1 MKAMGLSP
9 VRLEGPRVIVRSSAE
24 GDARR
29 FLDYFDRNRAHLE
42 PWEPDHAAEFYTLPY
57 WETRM
62 RDHAE
67 ERARGTLER
76 MCIFEKPEDETIAG
90 MISMTEIIARAPVW
104 RARVGYSLDASKEGR
119 GLMREALGLVIKY
132 AFEDLNL
139 KRLQAG
145 YLPHNAR
152 SARVLE
158 QAGFVREGYHKDYF
172 FVGGAWH
179 DHIETSL
186 INPAWKVPLI

>member
-1 MKAMGLSP
+1 MGLSP
-9 VRLEGPRVIVRSSAE
+9 VRLEGERVVVRSSAE

-42 PWEPDHAAEFYTLPY
+42 PWEPDHAAEFYTLAY

-62 RDHAE
+62 REHAE
-67 ERARGTLER
+67 ERTRGTLER
-76 MCIFEKPEDETIAG
+76 MCIFDKPDEERIAG
-90 MISMTEIIARAPVW
+90 MISLTEIIARAPVW
-104 RARVGYSLDASKEGR
+104 RARVGYSLDAQKEGR
-119 GLMREALGLVIKY
+119 GLMSEALKVVIAY
-132 AFEDLNL
+132 AFERLNL
-139 KRLQAG
+139 KRIQAG

-158 QAGFVREGYHKDYF
+158 KAGFVREGYHRDYF